1 MTTNIYILKLENNKY
16 YVGKTDN
23 LEKRKLEH
31 DNGLASSWT
40 KKYKPI
46 SFEKIIPNVSPYD
59 EDKYTIE
66 YMGIYGINNV
76 RGGIYVKE
84 SLDSHERYSINKR
97 LWGASD
103 CCTQC
108 GRKGHFVKKCTFTKD
123 INGGDIYEYTDKN
136 IWCCDHCDKEYE
148 NKVECEKHENI
159 CQNNKLIKT
168 KSYSQKF
175 NINKKETFNCQ
186 YCNKEFETQKGT
198 TYHENIYCKNKGVLS
213 IKETINKNNYPK
225 GKGKG
230 KSNLLIKEIFNCQY
244 CNKNFDTQKGT
255 TFHENFYC
263 KKDNCYRCGRD
274 GHYSSECYAKT
285 NIDGYYIDSDSDSD
299 YDSDSY

>member
-31 DNGLASSWT
+31 EKGLASSWT
-40 KKYKPI
+40 KKYKPV
-46 SFEKIIPNVSPYD
+46 SFEKIISNVSPYD

-123 INGGDIYEYTDKN
+123 INGEDTYEDKN
-136 IWCCDHCDKEYE
+136 KIWYCDHCDKEYE

-168 KSYSQKF
+168 KTYSQKLPE
-175 NINKKETFNCQ
+175 KKETFNCQ

-198 TYHENIYCKNKGVLS
+198 IYHENIYCKNKDILP
-213 IKETINKNNYPK
+213 IKETIKETIKEAIKETIKETITENNISI
-225 GKGKG
+225 G
-230 KSNLLIKEIFNCQY
+230 KSKIISSKETFNCQY
-244 CNKNFDTQKGT
+244 CNKDFDTQKGT

-263 KKDNCYRCGRD
+263 KKR
-274 GHYSSECYAKT
+274 
-285 NIDGYYIDSDSDSD
+285 
-299 YDSDSY
+299 